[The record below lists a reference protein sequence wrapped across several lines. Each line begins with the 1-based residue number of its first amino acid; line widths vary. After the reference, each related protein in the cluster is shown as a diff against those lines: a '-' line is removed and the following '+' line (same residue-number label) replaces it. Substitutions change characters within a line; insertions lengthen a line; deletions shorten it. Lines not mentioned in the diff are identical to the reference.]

1 MTAFPS
7 PVVQSGLYLGM
18 STQEVGSGGGLSVP
32 ASGPLVGL
40 GAVMHMCVFLSGVQD
55 GPWLSL
61 PCPAL
66 LALSI
71 LSHCYSLLFVCL
83 WPLFYVS
90 VPKLVCVRGRGV
102 WGGGGR
108 KHKGKAK
115 ATPTGSPGLREDMYK
130 HLER

>member
-1 MTAFPS
+1 M
-7 PVVQSGLYLGM
+7 
-18 STQEVGSGGGLSVP
+18 P
-32 ASGPLVGL
+32 ASGPSVGL
-40 GAVMHMCVFLSGVQD
+40 GAVMHMCVSLSGVQD

-71 LSHCYSLLFVCL
+71 LSHCYSLLSVCL

-90 VPKLVCVRGRGV
+90 VQRLVCVCGRGV
-102 WGGGGR
+102 WGCVSGGGR
-108 KHKGKAK
+108 KHEGEAK
-115 ATPTGSPGLREDMYK
+115 ATPTGSPRLRGDMYK